1 MQFLVYLSRRISEMK
16 KLLFLLICVSIL
28 SACTKNQ
35 QHKRSMYYWQTTL
48 HFDSL
53 EQHFLQAH
61 DVSRLYVR
69 YFDVVLD
76 DRAQPVPNA
85 TISFEDKVPQHIEV
99 VPTVYIVNDC
109 MRQNVDSL
117 PSLILKRIL
126 QMNETNDIK
135 NVNEIQIDC
144 DWTMQTQE
152 RYFRFLKS
160 LQNLCHNKGII
171 LSTTIRLHQLS
182 LSVPPADRGVLMV
195 YNTGDVTKLDVR
207 NPILDVNDVKPYL
220 HNLKDYKLDLSA
232 AYPLFTWK
240 VLFRGS
246 KYIGIMH
253 SDDDLPVLSGDSIAV
268 RQPSL
273 HEILTTLKA
282 INAERED
289 VHKEVILFDL
299 SKKNIQRFNHNDYE
313 KIFNAKNQY

>member
-1 MQFLVYLSRRISEMK
+1 MQFLVYLPRRISEMK
-16 KLLFLLICVSIL
+16 KLLFLLICVFIL
-28 SACTKNQ
+28 SACTKDQ

-48 HFDSL
+48 HIDSL

-76 DRAQPVPNA
+76 ERKGTVPNA
-85 TISFEDKVPQHIEV
+85 TISFEDKVPQNIEV
-99 VPTVYIVNDC
+99 VPTVYIINDC

-117 PSLILKRIL
+117 PTLILKRIL

-152 RYFRFLKS
+152 RYFAFLKS
-160 LQNLCHNKGII
+160 LQNLCHKEGIT

-182 LSVPPADRGVLMV
+182 LNVPPVDRGVLMV
-195 YNTGDVTKLDVR
+195 YNTGDVTRLDVK

-220 HNLKDYKLDLSA
+220 HNLNYYKLDLAA

-240 VLFRGS
+240 VLFRGG
-246 KYIGIMH
+246 KYVGIMH
-253 SDDDLPVLSGDSIAV
+253 SDDDLPVLSGDSIVV

-273 HEILTTLKA
+273 HEILTTLSA

-289 VHKEVILFDL
+289 VHQEVILYDL
-299 SKKNIQRFNHNDYE
+299 SENNIQRFKSNDYE
-313 KIFNAKNQY
+313 KIFVGNK

>member
-48 HFDSL
+48 HIDSL

-69 YFDVVLD
+69 YFDVVFD
-76 DRAQPVPNA
+76 ESRGIVPNA
-85 TISFEDKVPQHIEV
+85 TISFEGKVPEGVEI
-99 VPTVYIVNDC
+99 VPTIYIVNEC

-117 PSLILKRIL
+117 PRLILKRIL
-126 QMNETNDIK
+126 QMNETNDIAG
-135 NVNEIQIDC
+135 VEEIQIDC

-152 RYFRFLKS
+152 RYFSFMKT
-160 LQNLCHNKGII
+160 LQRLCHEKGLK

-182 LSVPPADRGVLMV
+182 LNAPPADRGVLMA
-195 YNTGDVTKLDVR
+195 YNTGDVTRLDVER
-207 NPILDVNDVKPYL
+207 PILDVKDVRPYL
-220 HNLKDYKLDLSA
+220 HSLAGYRLELSA
-232 AYPLFTWK
+232 AYPLFTWR
-240 VLFRGS
+240 VLFRGG
-246 KYIGIMH
+246 KYVGIMH
-253 SDDDLPVLSGDSIAV
+253 SDDDLPVLSGDTIVV

-273 HEILTTLKA
+273 DDIMQTR
-282 INAERED
+282 NALDEERGD
-289 VHKEVILFDL
+289 VHYEVILYDL
-299 SKKNIQRFNHNDYE
+299 SDKNIQRFNSKDYE
-313 KIFNAKNQY
+313 KIFVGNK